1 MRRKHGTVTGLKR
14 EKESLDFDIVL
25 LILLI
30 HSSTVIF
37 LDEKFRCFIASGNE
51 IPRETWEP

>member
-14 EKESLDFDIVL
+14 EKESLDFDIL
-25 LILLI
+25 LLLLI

-51 IPRETWEP
+51 IPRETW

>member
-1 MRRKHGTVTGLKR
+1 MRRKHGTVTGLNR

-30 HSSTVIF
+30 HSSTFIF

-51 IPRETWEP
+51 IPSETW